1 MGRTLR
7 PNEVQQVGQKNNL
20 LVANAGKQNERKTQ
34 EKAERGDQ
42 GEGRQSVDA
51 ESARS
56 KGVEETMDV
65 IRQQRSERL
74 R

>member
-1 MGRTLR
+1 
-7 PNEVQQVGQKNNL
+7 V
-20 LVANAGKQNERKTQ
+20 VANAGEQTGRKTQ
-34 EKAERGDQ
+34 EKVERWDR

-56 KGVEETMDV
+56 KGVEENV
-65 IRQQRSERL
+65 EAIRQQWRERL